1 MTLMTCSSA
10 SSAAPPLLILMVTKQ
25 PAEAV
30 KVHRARVSQ
39 YLQRNLKAI
48 LLWFSASS
56 STCLQHSSNYNNH
69 HDRRQLPITFPLLI
83 LFTRVTFNLISPSSS
98 GYLCCAQTPSQCG
111 NLLDE
116 QNLSHSGGST
126 VLPLLPDMVINSIPF
141 HSHSTKRSAFAGLLL
156 VLCLCV
162 AKTFLLHFLF
172 RLHCECI
179 RHQPISIHSFSIA
192 TNLEGNP
199 SIDSSYMV
207 IGTTLQS

>member
-1 MTLMTCSSA
+1 MTLMTCSSS

-25 PAEAV
+25 PIEAV

-141 HSHSTKRSAFAGLLL
+141 PFDQALGICWTSLGAVPACVSLKHSSCIFFSDSTASASG
-156 VLCLCV
+156 
-162 AKTFLLHFLF
+162 
-172 RLHCECI
+172 
-179 RHQPISIHSFSIA
+179 ISPFPFIHS
-192 TNLEGNP
+192 
-199 SIDSSYMV
+199 V
-207 IGTTLQS
+207 